1 MMTAGH
7 SSRHLLKNSQQL
19 INKPHVKGKTKKG
32 ASPGA
37 PFYLYLQCFLSD
49 EFVDR
54 LVELLYGI
62 EVIVLDCID
71 DAGRHVFLE
80 DHAAH

>member
-1 MMTAGH
+1 MTAGH

-32 ASPGA
+32 ASPDA
-37 PFYLYLQCFLSD
+37 PFSLYLQFLSD
-49 EFVDR
+49 KFVDR

-71 DAGRHVFLE
+71 DAG
-80 DHAAH
+80 

>member
-7 SSRHLLKNSQQL
+7 SSRHWPKNSQQL
-19 INKPHVKGKTKKG
+19 INKSRKKRRTKKG
-32 ASPGA
+32 ASADA
-37 PFYLYLQCFLSD
+37 PFSLYLQFLSD
-49 EFVDR
+49 KFVDR

-71 DAGRHVFLE
+71 DAG
-80 DHAAH
+80 